1 MIMINKLRDVRIG
14 LCLLGAVGTAFM
26 LPSIAAAAPD
36 DRSLAEIG
44 VCEEDSST
52 ARVCSTKDL
61 SNIVLQCGDAETETS
76 YYIKFDDL
84 DDPENWPEGQLT
96 ADQGSFACPDG
107 DSLMAVF
114 VKSGS
119 LMYEGD
125 SFDGLPAGSGAV
137 FSPLACST
145 ESDCDTSSE
154 TIGE

>member
-1 MIMINKLRDVRIG
+1 MMINKLRDVRID
-14 LCLLGAVGTAFM
+14 LYLLGAIGTAFM
-26 LPSIAAAAPD
+26 LPCIAAAAPHD
-36 DRSLAEIG
+36 NSLAEIG
-44 VCEEDSST
+44 VCEEDEST
-52 ARVCSTKDL
+52 ARVCSTKEL

-84 DDPENWPEGQLT
+84 DDSENWPEGQLT
-96 ADQGSFACPDG
+96 ANQGSFSCPDG

-119 LMYEGD
+119 QKYEGN
-125 SFDGLPAGSGAV
+125 SLDGLPAGSGAV

-145 ESDCDTSSE
+145 ESDCETSSD